1 MRHLVALFLNLA
13 RIISSDQLFEL
24 YSMLTLENTTG
35 FEMSP
40 KMIHRSV
47 TARNPTMMKMK
58 SPTNLMPMGPDIITP
73 TEQSHHHHEAE
84 KGLQNQKFISTLI
97 QLIFSKLFLELS
109 NLLLYLLALVRNV
122 QIFGNIYEAITK
134 L

>member
-1 MRHLVALFLNLA
+1 
-13 RIISSDQLFEL
+13 
-24 YSMLTLENTTG
+24 MLTLENTTG

-97 QLIFSKLFLELS
+97 QLIFSKLFFRVIKFTVILVGTCQKCTNFWQYLRSHNKALNIQVDVLLFLLS
-109 NLLLYLLALVRNV
+109 H
-122 QIFGNIYEAITK
+122 I
-134 L
+134 